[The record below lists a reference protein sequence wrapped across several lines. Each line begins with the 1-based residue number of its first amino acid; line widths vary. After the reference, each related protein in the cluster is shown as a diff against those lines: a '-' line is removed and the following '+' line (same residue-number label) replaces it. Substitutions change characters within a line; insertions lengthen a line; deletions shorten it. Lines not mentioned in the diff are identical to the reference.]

1 MFRMTPATPRYDR
14 HAETARAA
22 ALQALAL
29 LGTAPER
36 EFDALVA
43 LAAELLGCST
53 ALLNLVDN
61 DRLFVKA
68 RTTPGAMTFDRAT
81 AFCDRT
87 VVDDCL
93 TVIDDTLCDE
103 RFRHSPLVTDVGV
116 RFYAGAPLRVAD
128 PDGVRRADRRCA
140 ERCRRRTAC
149 RPRGG
154 RHPDRRLAA
163 AHRRRSGRRRR

>member
-1 MFRMTPATPRYDR
+1 MLPATVRYDR

-61 DRLFVKA
+61 DQLFVKA
-68 RTTPGAMTFDRAT
+68 RTTLGAMTFARGT

-87 VVDDCL
+87 VIDDQL
-93 TVIDDTLCDE
+93 TVIDDTLSDE
-103 RFRHSPLVTDVGV
+103 RFRDSPLVTDVGV

-128 PDGVRRADRRCA
+128 PDG
-140 ERCRRRTAC
+140 
-149 RPRGG
+149 
-154 RHPDRRLAA
+154 
-163 AHRRRSGRRRR
+163 